1 VRVVER
7 SGTDGAVH
15 AHVGERQRGPRAA
28 VAAGR
33 APGPAHAAAAAVV
46 LQPPQV
52 RLRQDHGPVR
62 QVQGQ
67 GRAGEEG
74 PWLPQTLVLLR
85 ARPYARTHP
94 QIQYMLSR
102 SMILPSSIVSS
113 SFPSAI
119 LYCANKLDDVYGT
132 AGPSTEAEG

>member
-1 VRVVER
+1 VRCVRVVER

-15 AHVGERQRGPRAA
+15 AHVGERQRAPRAP

-33 APGPAHAAAAAVV
+33 PPGPAHAAASAVV

-85 ARPYARTHP
+85 ARPRTHR
-94 QIQYMLSR
+94 YMLA
-102 SMILPSSIVSS
+102 INDFAEQY
-113 SFPSAI
+113 SFPP
-119 LYCANKLDDVYGT
+119 LYCAKLDVYGT